1 MNNSYSNKNSF
12 KDAFNT
18 FSNTPLGIMTNSS
31 TSYNKPSYNK
41 PSYNK
46 PSYNQPSYNK
56 PSYSEATYSDATNSE
71 PKTNFVKSIFFW
83 IFIII
88 LLAFLGLNIFKYL
101 AEGTD
106 IVSGLLS
113 PIAYIITMVSGDTAK
128 TTLQH
133 TSQGTQTIASE
144 TSNFLQILL
153 KLITDMFNNS
163 VNFIAN
169 SSTSGISYL
178 QSTIKQDKITSTNSN
193 GTNSNE
199 EQEEEGVLKN
209 ERKIENRIQDVPN
222 TIKNLIN
229 KKEDNIP
236 EPSRSESQQH
246 GYCYIGKENNS
257 RYCAKVSSKSKCMSG
272 DIFPTMD
279 LCINPKLR

>member
-1 MNNSYSNKNSF
+1 MSNSYLNKNSF

-41 PSYNK
+41 PSYNQ
-46 PSYNQPSYNK
+46 PSYNQPS
-56 PSYSEATYSDATNSE
+56 YSDATNSE

-106 IVSGLLS
+106 IVSGLIS
-113 PIAYIITMVSGDTAK
+113 PIAYIITMVSGDTVK

-144 TSNFLQILL
+144 TSNFLQMLL

-163 VNFIAN
+163 VKFIAN

-178 QSTIKQDKITSTNSN
+178 QSTIKQDKITSTNGN

-199 EQEEEGVLKN
+199 EQEEGVLKN

-229 KKEDNIP
+229 NKEDEIP

>member
-1 MNNSYSNKNSF
+1 
-12 KDAFNT
+12 
-18 FSNTPLGIMTNSS
+18 
-31 TSYNKPSYNK
+31 
-41 PSYNK
+41 
-46 PSYNQPSYNK
+46 
-56 PSYSEATYSDATNSE
+56 
-71 PKTNFVKSIFFW
+71 
-83 IFIII
+83 
-88 LLAFLGLNIFKYL
+88 
-101 AEGTD
+101 
-106 IVSGLLS
+106 
-113 PIAYIITMVSGDTAK
+113 
-128 TTLQH
+128 
-133 TSQGTQTIASE
+133 
-144 TSNFLQILL
+144 
-153 KLITDMFNNS
+153 MFNNS
-163 VNFIAN
+163 VKFIAN

-178 QSTIKQDKITSTNSN
+178 QSTIKQDKITSTNGNGTNGNGTNSN

-199 EQEEEGVLKN
+199 EQEEGVLKN

-229 KKEDNIP
+229 NKEDEIP

>member
-1 MNNSYSNKNSF
+1 MNNNYSNKNSF

-18 FSNTPLGIMTNSS
+18 FSNTPLGIMTNSQA
-31 TSYNKPSYNK
+31 N
-41 PSYNK
+41 
-46 PSYNQPSYNK
+46 
-56 PSYSEATYSDATNSE
+56 YSEALNSRALNSAPLNSE
-71 PKTNFVKSIFFW
+71 PKTSVVKSIFFW

-113 PIAYIITMVSGDTAK
+113 PIVYIITMVSGDTAK

-133 TSQGTQTIASE
+133 TSQGAQTIAGE
-144 TSNFLQILL
+144 TSNFLQMLL
-153 KLITDMFNNS
+153 KLITDIFNNS
-163 VNFIAN
+163 VKFIAN
-169 SSTSGISYL
+169 TSTSGISYL
-178 QSTIKQDKITSTNSN
+178 QSTIKQDKITSIN
-193 GTNSNE
+193 GNGNGNGIE
-199 EQEEEGVLKN
+199 EDDEEEGVLKN
-209 ERKIENRIQDVPN
+209 ERKIENRLQDVPN
-222 TIKNLIN
+222 TIKNLIT

-236 EPSRSESQQH
+236 EPSSTESQQH
-246 GYCYIGKENNS
+246 GYCYIGKENKL
-257 RYCAKVSSKSKCMSG
+257 RHCAKVSSKSKCMSG

>member
-18 FSNTPLGIMTNSS
+18 FSNTPLGIMTNSA
-31 TSYNKPSYNK
+31 T
-41 PSYNK
+41 
-46 PSYNQPSYNK
+46 SYNK
-56 PSYSEATYSDATNSE
+56 PSYSEASYSEASYSE
-71 PKTNFVKSIFFW
+71 PKTNIVKSIFFW

-222 TIKNLIN
+222 SIKNLIN